1 MSRRRRTHSFLSR
14 IYLARDL
21 TVITLAIAVVT
32 AVIGMSGLFDAVDS
46 WLVAL
51 RFNLFTRDY
60 QPDPN
65 LTPTS
70 PFGDV
75 CMLEFDQDDLKVA
88 GWDAAKQGRDGVL
101 QWHHRE
107 QMQWMVRRSLEI
119 FADLR
124 EANPIYAPA
133 VIGLDFYNLGAPDNP
148 RVPDMAEALNAAA
161 ARLGNIVD
169 GYRQFEPG
177 EVEVSS
183 RTFVLQDAAAHGYL
197 DLVRPSDRWMTAHTT
212 RRVTI
217 GLVEGEHVR
226 ECFALAVSRLMIEAR
241 GEEPGWHPD
250 RLEIPSAGE
259 ISERTLPPRV
269 FLREREGGERRL
281 QIHPLFLP
289 PRQSVSTEEGL
300 APARSAFPVLHFRD
314 LIELH
319 QMMESGQG
327 PDFWPGL
334 SAIYGRALLI
344 GVDMPELDRIQT
356 PYTNRLFGSHEYPG
370 VEVHGQIVYN
380 LLNGTALA
388 PLDWSRPILAWLILL
403 VLMYGSAW
411 CAGRLSL
418 ILSILAA
425 LGTLALVLLLDVWLW
440 RAHGIWLPL
449 TQWFTGVAMAN
460 RSAAQLLARREHRA
474 RALVT
479 QRLEQHV
486 TQQVAKQ
493 LIHNPAMAELG
504 GEKREVTVLFSD
516 LQGFTT
522 LTERLPPD
530 VMMGLMNRY
539 LHAMGREIAEEGGTL
554 ANYVGDAIFAI
565 FGAPEH
571 LDDHAAHGARA
582 AIRMQQALA
591 RFNREIVAESF
602 EPLFQRI
609 GLSTGEVVC
618 GNVGGTDRFLWTAMG
633 DAVPIGARLE
643 PMNKKY
649 GTAIL
654 LPTATRERLGPEF
667 KVIPV
672 DQQVPIRGRVGKLD
686 IFTLEVPEVPLPS
699 QDGACGQ
706 PAGE

>member
-1 MSRRRRTHSFLSR
+1 MSPRCRTHSFLSR
-14 IYLARDL
+14 FHLACDL
-21 TVITLAIAVVT
+21 TAITLAIAVVT

-51 RFNLFTRDY
+51 RFNLFTLDY

-65 LTPTS
+65 LSSTS

-88 GWDAAKQGRDGVL
+88 GWDAAKQGQDGVL

-119 FADLR
+119 LADLG
-124 EANPIYAPA
+124 EANPIYAPV

-148 RVPDMAEALNAAA
+148 RVPDMAEALDAAA
-161 ARLGNIVD
+161 ARLGNVVD
-169 GYRQFEPG
+169 GYRQFEPT
-177 EVEVSS
+177 ELEVSS
-183 RTFVLQDAAAHGYL
+183 RTFVLPDAATHGYL

-217 GLVEGEHVR
+217 GLVEEGRVR
-226 ECFALAVSRLMIEAR
+226 ECFALAVTRLMVETRGDEAD
-241 GEEPGWHPD
+241 WQPD
-250 RLEIPSAGE
+250 RLEIPLTGE
-259 ISERTLPPRV
+259 LSDRTLPSRV
-269 FLREREGGERRL
+269 YLHERDDGEQRL

-314 LIELH
+314 LIGLH
-319 QMMESGQG
+319 QMMSSGEG

-334 SAIYGRALLI
+334 AVIYGRALLI

-356 PYTNRLFGSHEYPG
+356 PYSNRLFDSQEYPG
-370 VEVHGQIVYN
+370 IEVHAQIVHN

-388 PLDWSRPILAWLILL
+388 PLDWSHPLLAWLILL

-411 CAGRLSL
+411 CAGRLSV
-418 ILSILAA
+418 ILSIAAA
-425 LGTLALVLLLDVWLW
+425 LGTLALILLLDAWLW
-440 RAHGIWLPL
+440 ESHRIWLPL

-516 LQGFTT
+516 LKGFTT
-522 LTERLPPD
+522 LTERLPPE

-539 LHAMGREIAEEGGTL
+539 LHAMSREIAEEGGTL

-571 LDDHAAHGARA
+571 LENHASHGARA

-591 RFNREIVAESF
+591 RFNREIEAEDF

-654 LPTATRERLGPEF
+654 LPRATQEKLGPEF

-672 DQQVPIRGRVGKLD
+672 DQGVSVRGRVGTLD
-686 IFTLEVPEVPLPS
+686 IFTLEVPVEQFRPEE
-699 QDGACGQ
+699 DACGQ
-706 PAGE
+706 LASD